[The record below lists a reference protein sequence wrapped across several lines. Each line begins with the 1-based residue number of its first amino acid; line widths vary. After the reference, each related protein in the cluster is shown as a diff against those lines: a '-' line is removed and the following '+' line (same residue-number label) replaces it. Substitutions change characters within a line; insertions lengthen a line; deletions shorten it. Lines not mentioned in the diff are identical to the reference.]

1 MTEQTLKEYLEGIV
15 SADVLNA
22 DLVNTVSRGRDVSY
36 YKISDVKNRNKFI
49 ITPMHLVKLCR
60 DIIQQRISLENL
72 DPIVFA
78 LEMSDYFS
86 WDLETSEGARVN
98 DAISNW
104 VNRESN
110 NPVTIQY
117 LQYCAFYLETGEH
130 R

>member
-98 DAISNW
+98 AAISNW
-104 VNRESN
+104 ANRESN

>member
-1 MTEQTLKEYLEGIV
+1 MTEQTLKGYLEGIV

-36 YKISDVKNRNKFI
+36 SKISDVKNGSKFI

-98 DAISNW
+98 AAISNW
-104 VNRESN
+104 ANRESN